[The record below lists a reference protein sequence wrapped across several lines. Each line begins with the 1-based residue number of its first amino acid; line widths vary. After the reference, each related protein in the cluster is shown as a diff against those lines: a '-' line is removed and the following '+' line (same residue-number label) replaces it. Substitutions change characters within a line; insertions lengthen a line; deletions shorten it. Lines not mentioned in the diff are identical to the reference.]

1 MSACQDRIWASQAMK
16 TALLPIKKDKPK
28 FSFVKDDFQTICL
41 DEPICT
47 NCTPEN
53 FHYSTRSG
61 FELDLTISAELRST
75 PSIITAS
82 HKEETK
88 ISRYYS
94 TSNYYQSKLAVAK
107 PLIYD
112 CSTNYI
118 ISLGLRTTPNDML
131 NPFHRNQFRTHFTQ
145 PQNFANLVGAPCSRP
160 NMQMKNKSSL
170 ITRNDDYNLCPS
182 HQRIVFLT

>member
-118 ISLGLRTTPNDML
+118 PWTKNYSERYAQSFSQKSISDPFYPTTEFCKFGWGPM
-131 NPFHRNQFRTHFTQ
+131 FKTKY
-145 PQNFANLVGAPCSRP
+145 ANEKQKQSDNEERRL
-160 NMQMKNKSSL
+160 
-170 ITRNDDYNLCPS
+170 
-182 HQRIVFLT
+182 